1 MQTIYKACLGLTGVV
16 VVILCVGIGMGI
28 GRRLDDNMV
37 DYEAYDE
44 DYVDND
50 ASSEYITQAPQ
61 AGILAISGGKGVIG
75 NANRYKVE

>member
-44 DYVDND
+44 D
-50 ASSEYITQAPQ
+50 
-61 AGILAISGGKGVIG
+61 
-75 NANRYKVE
+75 